1 MMNYLM
7 AAFWAAFSFPVLF
20 AQDVSLIPVSS
31 RAAPDAAVAVN
42 TWTQG
47 TPMPTARMGPFAGAV
62 GNKVYVVG
70 GQSGSGTILGVNEI
84 YDTVADTWSFG
95 APMPTPR
102 LLGASAVVNNI
113 LYAIGGQGA
122 SARQTAVEAYDPLTD
137 RWTARAPLPSAI
149 DSMYAAVVNNII
161 YVVGGYNGNR
171 ITTVFAFDPAGNK
184 WSSVA
189 PLKVGKSQSALGVF
203 NGTIVSAGGLLANGN
218 ASTDAEGYNV
228 ASNTWT
234 TLAPLPSAR
243 QAGCFESAGSLLF
256 FAGGHG
262 IDNGSPVATMDAF
275 HADTNTWET
284 GFPTMP
290 HAAVNMASAS
300 AGGKLYCF
308 GGSNAGFVSA
318 GNIFNYVQIYQ
329 PDLPPSISTSGL
341 VSASAFGQFSS
352 VAPGSWIEIY
362 GASLSNT
369 TRGWTLADFTGLT
382 APTSLDGVSVS
393 IGGKQAFIDYV
404 NPGQINALLPSDTP
418 LGNQQIIVT
427 NGSKSSAPYPV
438 TVNATQAGLLAPPN
452 FNVAGVQYAV
462 AIFTDGAYALPAGSL
477 AGVNTRPARPG
488 DVLTL
493 YGVGFGPVI
502 PDTPAG
508 QLAQQLTTLA
518 LPFQMNIGGA
528 PASLLYY
535 GLAPNFTG
543 LYQFNLMVP
552 SVPAGTEALTFTING
567 VSGTQVLSIPIAQ

>member
-1 MMNYLM
+1 
-7 AAFWAAFSFPVLF
+7 
-20 AQDVSLIPVSS
+20 
-31 RAAPDAAVAVN
+31 
-42 TWTQG
+42 
-47 TPMPTARMGPFAGAV
+47 MGPFAGAI
-62 GNKVYVVG
+62 GSKVYVVG
-70 GQSGSGTILGVNEI
+70 GQSGSGAILGINEI

-113 LYAIGGQGA
+113 LYAIGGQRT
-122 SARQTAVEAYDPLTD
+122 STRQTVVEAYDPLTD
-137 RWTARAPLPSAI
+137 KWTAKAPLPSGI
-149 DSMYAAVVNNII
+149 DSMYATVVNNII
-161 YVVGGYNGNR
+161 YVVGGYNGSR
-171 ITTVFAFDPAGNK
+171 ITTVLAYDPASNK

-203 NGTIVSAGGLLANGN
+203 GTTIISAGGLLANGN
-218 ASTDAEGYNV
+218 ASTDAEGYSTI
-228 ASNTWT
+228 SNTWT
-234 TLAPLPSAR
+234 TLTPLPAAR
-243 QAGCFESAGSLLF
+243 QAGCFESAGNLLF

-262 IDNGSPVATMDAF
+262 IDNGSPVATMDAY
-275 HADTNTWET
+275 HADTNTWQN
-284 GFPTMP
+284 GLPQMP
-290 HAAVNMASAS
+290 HAAVNMGSAS

-329 PDLPPSISTSGL
+329 PNLPPSISTGGL

-362 GASLSNT
+362 GSSLSNT

-393 IGGKQAFIDYV
+393 IGGKQAFIDYI

-418 LGNQQIIVT
+418 LGNQQIIVN
-427 NGSKSSAPYPV
+427 NGTKSSAPYPV
-438 TVNATQAGLLAPPN
+438 TVNTTQAGLLAPPN
-452 FNVAGVQYAV
+452 FNIGGIQYAV

-477 AGVNTRPARPG
+477 SGVTTRPAKPG

-493 YGVGFGPVI
+493 YGVGFGPVTPNI
-502 PDTPAG
+502 PAG

-518 LPFQMNIGGA
+518 LPFQVSIGGV

-543 LYQFNLMVP
+543 LYQFNVMVP
-552 SVPAGTEALTFTING
+552 SVPAGTAALTFTING
-567 VSGTQVLSIPIAQ
+567 VAGTQTLSLPIAQ